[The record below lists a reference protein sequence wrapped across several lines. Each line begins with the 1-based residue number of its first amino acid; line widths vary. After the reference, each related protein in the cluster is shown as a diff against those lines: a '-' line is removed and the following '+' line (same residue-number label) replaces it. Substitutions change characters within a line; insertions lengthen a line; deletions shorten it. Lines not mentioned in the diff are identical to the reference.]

1 MEEIQSKEY
10 SAPERLSVAKTKKLY
25 IGGAFPRSESG
36 RSFPVAEA
44 KSGNFFANIAQASRK
59 DFRNAVEAAR
69 KAQHAWVKKTSY
81 NRGQILYRMAE
92 MLEPRQNEIIDEIVA
107 VSGATKAQ
115 AKKETETAI
124 DRLVWYSGWADKYA
138 QMGGNHNP
146 VAGSFFNFTVTE
158 PTGVVAAVSPDFAPL
173 LGFVSQIAPI
183 ITGGNSVIALVSEK
197 YPSVAV
203 SFAEILATS
212 DLPGGVVNILTGF
225 RKEILPIMASHM
237 DINGLDLAN
246 VEADLLAPAQQA
258 AVENLKR
265 VRVKT
270 WKSETDL
277 YSAGEKLD
285 YILDFQE
292 YKTIW
297 HPIGV

>member
-1 MEEIQSKEY
+1 MNEIENTQFSP
-10 SAPERLSVAKTKKLY
+10 PERLGVAKTKKLY

-36 RSFPVAEA
+36 RSYPVKES
-44 KSGNFFANIAQASRK
+44 KTGNFFTNISQASRK

-69 KAQHAWVKKTSY
+69 KAQAGWVRKTSY

-92 MLEPRQNEIIDEIVA
+92 MLESRVGELADELMA
-107 VSGATKAQ
+107 VTGVNRAQ
-115 AKKETETAI
+115 AKKEVETSI

-158 PTGVVAAVSPDFAPL
+158 PMGVVAVVCADFLPL
-173 LGFVSQIAPI
+173 LGFVSQMAPI

-197 YPSVAV
+197 APSVAV

-212 DLPGGVVNILTGF
+212 DLPGGVVNILTGY

-237 DINGLDLAN
+237 DVNGLDLSG
-246 VEADLLAPAQQA
+246 VEAELTAQAKQA
-258 AVENLKR
+258 GVENLKR
-265 VRVKT
+265 VRVKA
-270 WKSETDL
+270 WNSEADV
-277 YSAGEKLD
+277 YSVGEKLD